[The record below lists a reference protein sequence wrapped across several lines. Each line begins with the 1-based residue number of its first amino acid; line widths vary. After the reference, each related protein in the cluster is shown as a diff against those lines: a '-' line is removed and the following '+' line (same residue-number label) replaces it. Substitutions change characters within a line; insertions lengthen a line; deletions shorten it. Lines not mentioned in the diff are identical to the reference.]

1 MRLTDVTLT
10 VGETT
15 REYAVSEQQGTLFRF
30 VDKSGTVANSTG
42 VFSLEQR
49 FGAANSNRKVTM
61 LLTDPVVVKDAS
73 GADMTVKANASITF
87 SLPKTYPNSHITKL
101 RQTLIAWLSQQC
113 VSDPVD
119 SGLNNY

>member
-10 VGETT
+10 VGETN

-73 GADMTVKANASITF
+73 GVDTTVKANASITF
-87 SLPKTYPNSHITKL
+87 SIPKTYPNAHITKL
-101 RQTLIAWLSQQC
+101 RQTLIAWLAQQC

>member
-1 MRLTDVTLT
+1 MRLSDVTLT
-10 VGETT
+10 VGEGT

-30 VDKSGTVANSTG
+30 IDKSGTVAKSTG

-73 GADMTVKANASITF
+73 GVDTTIKANVSITF
-87 SLPKTYPNSHITKL
+87 SLPKTYPNNNITRL